1 MPKHIFKID
10 GMHCASCAV
19 RVENSF
25 KKETGVK
32 NASVN
37 YALAEAVVETEND
50 LPESRLHKLVKAEGY
65 EVRQKE
71 KMDHGHTHDPSQMEM
86 KAAGRKALIS
96 AILTAPVFVLAMFM
110 IELPGQIASYSL
122 SAWVMGIL
130 TTIVIF
136 GPGLEFHITAAKLL
150 KRFTAN
156 MDTLISLGTLTATIF
171 SWWSLSVHG
180 HLYFETAAVITT
192 LILFGRYLEARSGG
206 QASQAIKRLLELG
219 AKSAHLL
226 KSNGETEDVPIENLK
241 IGDLVLIKPGE
252 KIPLDGT
259 VIEGESGVDESML
272 TGESLP
278 VSKKLGDLIYGATI
292 NGRGALQ
299 IKIVKLSGQSVLDQ
313 IIKLVEDAQR
323 EKAPIQ
329 KLADRISAVFVPVVI
344 VIALITF
351 GIWMLLGFD
360 LNTALISAVAVL
372 VIACPCALG
381 LATPTAILVSTGR
394 GAKDGILIKTGSAL
408 ERGRDLDLVVFD
420 KTGTITQGKPTV
432 TDLVPL
438 SGTKKSLLTLAA
450 SLETSS
456 EHPLA
461 QALLQSAQGKKIKL
475 EPISA
480 FRSHTGQGISG
491 QINNRKYYFGQAELL
506 AKGLVTDAIIQQA
519 NQLAKQ
525 AKTVV
530 YLADDSQVLGLIAIA
545 DQIKTNAK
553 QAIIELKKLGLT
565 TVMMTGDN
573 EATAQAIAKQAGID
587 QIHANVLPKDKL
599 TLVKSLQQKGH
610 KVAFVG
616 DGIND
621 APALTQADLGLA
633 VGTGTDVAIEA
644 GQIVLVSGDQLKVP
658 QAIRLSRRTYR
669 IIRQNLFW
677 AFAYNSLGIPLAAL
691 GLLNPMIAA
700 GAMAFSSVS
709 VLTNSLRLR
718 K

>member
-1 MPKHIFKID
+1 MKKHIFKID

-19 RVENSF
+19 HVENSL
-25 KKETGVK
+25 KKQTGVK

-37 YALAEAVVETEND
+37 YALAEAVVEASDNV
-50 LPESRLHKLVKAEGY
+50 PEIQLHQTVKDEGY
-65 EVRQKE
+65 RVREEMKGAHE
-71 KMDHGHTHDPSQMEM
+71 HDPSQMEM
-86 KAAGRKALIS
+86 ASAGKKTLIS
-96 AILTAPVFVLAMFM
+96 AILAVPVFILAMFM
-110 IELPGQIASYSL
+110 IELPGQIAGYAL
-122 SAWVMGIL
+122 NAWVMGIL

-136 GPGLEFHITAAKLL
+136 GPGREFHVTAARLL
-150 KRFTAN
+150 WRKTAN

-171 SWWSLSVHG
+171 SWWSLFNRG
-180 HLYFETAAVITT
+180 ALYFETAAVITT

-219 AKSAHLL
+219 AKNAHRL
-226 KSNGETEDVPIENLK
+226 KADGSTEDVLVESLK
-241 IGDLVLIKPGE
+241 VGDLVLIKPGE

-259 VIEGESGVDESML
+259 VAEGESGVDESML
-272 TGESLP
+272 TGESLA
-278 VSKKLGDLIYGATI
+278 VSKKLGDLVYGATV

-299 IKIVKLSGQSVLDQ
+299 VKILKLSGQSVLDQ

-329 KLADRISAVFVPVVI
+329 KLADRISAIFVPVVI
-344 VIALITF
+344 GIALATF
-351 GIWMLLGFD
+351 AVWLLLGYDFN
-360 LNTALISAVAVL
+360 LALIAAVAVL

-394 GAKDGILIKTGSAL
+394 GAKDGILIKTGAAL

-420 KTGTITQGKPTV
+420 KTGTITQGKPLV
-432 TDLVPL
+432 TDLIPL
-438 SGTKKSLLTLAA
+438 SGSEKTLLTLAA
-450 SLETSS
+450 SLESSS

-461 QALLQSAQGKKIKL
+461 QALLRSAQNKKIQPKKV
-475 EPISA
+475 SA
-480 FRSHTGQGISG
+480 FQSHTGQGISG
-491 QINNRKYYFGQAELL
+491 QIHGQKYYLGQAKLISPDL
-506 AKGLVTDAIIQQA
+506 ITDQITKQA
-519 NQLAKQ
+519 HNLAKQ
-525 AKTVV
+525 AKTVI
-530 YLADDSQVLGLIAIA
+530 YLADDSQVIGLIAIA
-545 DQIKTNAK
+545 DQIKPHAK
-553 QAIIELKKLGLT
+553 QAVAELKKLGLK
-565 TVMMTGDN
+565 TVLMTGDN
-573 EATAQAIAKQAGID
+573 QATAEAIAQQGGID
-587 QIHANVLPKDKL
+587 EIHANVRPQDKL
-599 TLVKSLQQKGH
+599 SLVKALQAKGH

-644 GQIVLVSGDQLKVP
+644 GQIVLVSGDPLKVP
-658 QAIRLSRRTYR
+658 QAIRLSRRTYS

-709 VLTNSLRLR
+709 VLANSLRLR
-718 K
+718 R